1 MARVTFL
8 SVACLAALSGC
19 GEGDE
24 DVASKTFALS
34 FAAKVGDEP
43 FSCTTTFD
51 GVGTTRSAV
60 KPLDVRM
67 YVYDVRLVRDDGSEE
82 PLSLEQDGSRQ
93 RDKVAFLDFEDGTGT
108 CETGSPE
115 TRTEIVGT
123 APAGD
128 YAGVRFNLGLPPS

>member
-1 MARVTFL
+1 MARTALL
-8 SVACLAALSGC
+8 SAVCLAALSGC

-24 DVASKTFALS
+24 DVVLKTFALS

-60 KPLDVRM
+60 KPLDFRM

-82 PLSLEQDGSRQ
+82 PLSLEQDGIWQ
-93 RDKVAFLDFEDGTGT
+93 RDEVAFLDFEDGTGT

-115 TRTEIVGT
+115 TRTEIVGVSTPSPISTTRST
-123 APAGD
+123 A
-128 YAGVRFNLGLPPS
+128 